1 MLLIMTNLDIIMK
14 IPPSHLVG
22 LWTFRGLI
30 LILVALVV
38 YNFIGADLSMI
49 ENSKTKTILAGS
61 ETYIQTI
68 IEQDGDAGQ
77 ASLTSWMQNRY
88 EELTTTC
95 N

>member
-1 MLLIMTNLDIIMK
+1 
-14 IPPSHLVG
+14 
-22 LWTFRGLI
+22 
-30 LILVALVV
+30 
-38 YNFIGADLSMI
+38 MI

-61 ETYIQTI
+61 ETYIQAI